1 MSRYNLIRFDWAMKR
16 LLRDKANFVVLEG
29 FLSELLQDNIKIH
42 RILESEG
49 NKEDESDKFNRVDV
63 LAENNKKELI
73 IIEVQNTREFIL
85 FSTNA
90 IRCLQSHHRI
100 HS

>member
-1 MSRYNLIRFDWAMKR
+1 MKR

-63 LAENNKKELI
+63 LAENNKLRGISPDGSITEERGREIRISCQRKYQFVLHEQCLDLI
-73 IIEVQNTREFIL
+73 PQLRD
-85 FSTNA
+85 
-90 IRCLQSHHRI
+90 Q
-100 HS
+100 